1 MHLRFLKYGLIRHQH
16 LVCGNYIIYSCT
28 KKVNSGL
35 FCLLYHVKL
44 WKLYSLQGLDNDDN
58 SSVSG
63 QGSQEPGMGGGLF
76 DRFPKLVAQ
85 ADEILGYSVKAL
97 CNDETDQ
104 LNQTL
109 YTQPALFVVSCLSFE
124 AWQEDSG
131 LEISFGCWALGW

>member
-1 MHLRFLKYGLIRHQH
+1 MMTTL
-16 LVCGNYIIYSCT
+16 
-28 KKVNSGL
+28 L
-35 FCLLYHVKL
+35 FP
-44 WKLYSLQGLDNDDN
+44 
-58 SSVSG
+58 G

-109 YTQPALFVVSCLSFE
+109 THSQHYS
-124 AWQEDSG
+124 
-131 LEISFGCWALGW
+131 